1 MFTTHE
7 VDLPQL
13 QEIRIT
19 NHTPDSTENNGMHWT
34 VYSSIGML
42 LSEVKSTRFFQ
53 SKGSTDGL
61 VAFMSVRKVTLSS
74 SVFSPDVINRFTE
87 LPF

>member
-1 MFTTHE
+1 
-7 VDLPQL
+7 
-13 QEIRIT
+13 
-19 NHTPDSTENNGMHWT
+19 MHWT

-74 SVFSPDVINRFTE
+74 SVFSPDVINRLTE